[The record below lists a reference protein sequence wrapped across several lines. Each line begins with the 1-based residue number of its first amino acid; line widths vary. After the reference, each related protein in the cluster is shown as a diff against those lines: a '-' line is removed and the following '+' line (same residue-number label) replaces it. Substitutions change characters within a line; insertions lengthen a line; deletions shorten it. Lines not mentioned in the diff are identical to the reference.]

1 MCGGGR
7 WLSFEEYVYG
17 TPHHELTF
25 IAKTIITPV
34 MRRKRYCLKNHEHH
48 RAEDLSPIIFMDSL
62 SLVSFSST
70 SSWRSGVERMRW
82 RGGERREEEGKRE
95 WEGEGKEGEGRGE
108 GGRGGQGRRGEDR
121 GAYECQ
127 SYNYASMHASTD
139 TMSM

>member
-1 MCGGGR
+1 M
-7 WLSFEEYVYG
+7 SFEEYVYG

-82 RGGERREEEGKRE
+82 RGGERRGRE
-95 WEGEGKEGEGRGE
+95 SGRGRGKEGRAGEERGGEGRTE
-108 GGRGGQGRRGEDR
+108 VHMNVK
-121 GAYECQ
+121 A
-127 SYNYASMHASTD
+127 T
-139 TMSM
+139 TMPACMQALTP